1 MLNINRTIANS
12 SAKQRKNAKI
22 IVGVIAGVLFIADVF
37 FAIKEES
44 GFPTFSKLFKDNN
57 ARLLWFTF
65 LFGCLVGKIFY
76 NRFTNQAKKERKG
89 VLILAIIVLAL
100 IGVGNIGF
108 IPDNVPVWA
117 EALLFA
123 GGIVCAS
130 SLWPQYKNPA
140 LRKRKFTQFESVD

>member
-22 IVGVIAGVLFIADVF
+22 IVGIIAGILFVADVF
-37 FAIKEES
+37 FAVKEEE

-65 LFGCLVGKIFY
+65 LFGCLTGKIFY
-76 NRFTNQAKKERKG
+76 NRFTNQVKKERKG
-89 VLILAIIVLAL
+89 VLIIGIIVLAL
-100 IGVGNIGF
+100 IGIGNIGL
-108 IPDNVPVWA
+108 ISDVPVWG

-130 SLWPQYKNPA
+130 SIWPQYKNPA
-140 LRKRKFTQFESVD
+140 LRKRQYSQFESAD